1 MTNKASKRVCPKC
14 QFEDDMGLKICP
26 RDGAPMTSRGK
37 DPLIGEIIADKYEI
51 LSMLGK
57 GGMSVVYK
65 AKHNMM
71 NREVAVKMLRPEL
84 VAMPQLLQRFKQES
98 NAVSALRHPN
108 IVTVFDY
115 GLMTSTGTPYL
126 IMDYLEGDT
135 LADVLKRD
143 KFLTPERAIPIF
155 AQACDALAHAHDQGV
170 IHRDIKPANL
180 LIRTDKTGEESVTV
194 FDFGIAK
201 MLGQDG
207 STIHK
212 LTTSGEVF
220 GSPLYM
226 SPEQCGGEHISKKT
240 DIYSLACVFYE
251 CLCGKPP
258 LGGTSPMETLMK
270 HVNEDPPMLS
280 EVTPPA
286 MQTEIPEKLEDAIM
300 QALMKD
306 PADRQ
311 IDMREFRDQILEA
324 GNLRIL
330 SSSLHLTRENTLAA
344 ASEEAIAAV
353 ASNPSR
359 MTSSGGVPTPKRKTT
374 GRSHSQL
381 PAQKGGKSSTNL
393 KKSGGISATTGGGGE
408 KKVPMALIIG
418 VAVVIGFGAMAGVVY
433 MLMHQNEAIVVESQV
448 EPSEPVKPFDEST
461 IETKHLPP
469 RDTLQLSEV
478 PKDLQVRVDF
488 EGKLLAA
495 APTPLLLSPAIA
507 DNPEHT
513 DMKAIAIPVDVKPG
527 DITCVQAANAL
538 YKKIFADAK
547 GLEWDNVS
555 DEFID
560 AADAENIVVQEIT
573 FPKETPAAETEEP
586 NSAPED
592 AAPSATKSDEASDS
606 DESTSEE
613 AAKSDEATEEKPADD
628 ATASDAPKDEA
639 NSDSTKTADASAE
652 KKDESSGVV
661 KEYIL
666 YLKSGNR
673 LVACQFLPLK
683 ITEKELRKAVKDF
696 IPYLKGAISQ

>member
-1 MTNKASKRVCPKC
+1 MTSKATKRVCAKC
-14 QFEDDMGLKICP
+14 QFEDDTGLKICP
-26 RDGAPMTSRGK
+26 RDGSPMTSRGK
-37 DPLIGEIIADKYEI
+37 DPLIGQMIADKYEI

-84 VAMPQLLQRFKQES
+84 VAVPQLLQRFKQES

-115 GLMTSTGTPYL
+115 GLMSETGTPYL

-135 LADVLKRD
+135 LADILKRD
-143 KFLTPERAIPIF
+143 KFLTPERAIPMF

-180 LIRTDKTGEESVTV
+180 LIRNEKNGEESLTV

-201 MLGQDG
+201 LLGQDG

-280 EVTPPA
+280 EMASPA
-286 MQTEIPEKLEDAIM
+286 VQSEIPEKLEDAIM

-330 SSSLHLTRENTLAA
+330 SSSLHLTKENTLAG
-344 ASEEAIAAV
+344 ASEEMLAAV
-353 ASNPSR
+353 VQPSSK
-359 MTSSGGVPTPKRKTT
+359 MTSSGNVPTPRRKTSA
-374 GRSHSQL
+374 GRSNSGL
-381 PAQKGGKSSTNL
+381 PAQKGGKTSGSL
-393 KKSGGISATTGGGGE
+393 KKQTVMGGGAGTDGGG
-408 KKVPMALIIG
+408 KKIPMPLIIG
-418 VAVVIGFGAMAGVVY
+418 IAVFIGFGAMAGVVY
-433 MLMHQNEAIVVESQV
+433 MLMHQNEAIVVEPQI
-448 EPSEPVKPFDEST
+448 EEPVKPFDEST
-461 IETKHLPP
+461 IETKSLPTS
-469 RDTLQLSEV
+469 DKIQLSANT
-478 PKDLQVRVDF
+478 KNFQVRVNFD
-488 EGKLLAA
+488 GRLVAG
-495 APTPLLLSPAIA
+495 APTPLLVNPIVD

-513 DMKAIAIPVDVKPG
+513 DNNKAIAIPVDVKPG
-527 DITCVQAANAL
+527 DIPLVQAANAL
-538 YKKIFADAK
+538 FKKIFAGAE
-547 GLEWDNVS
+547 GVEFDNVS
-555 DEFID
+555 DQFVD
-560 AADAENIVVQEIT
+560 DAETDNILVHEIT
-573 FPKETPAAETEEP
+573 FPSETPTAKAEEP
-586 NSAPED
+586 KPA
-592 AAPSATKSDEASDS
+592 
-606 DESTSEE
+606 
-613 AAKSDEATEEKPADD
+613 SDEATTTSEAKPDQSDSEETSKADDTADEGVIAEGD
-628 ATASDAPKDEA
+628 ATASDAAADSKSDE
-639 NSDSTKTADASAE
+639 DKTADTGDAAA
-652 KKDESSGVV
+652 KAGQSSGVV
-661 KEYIL
+661 KEYII
-666 YLKSGNR
+666 YLKNGTR
-673 LVACQFLPLK
+673 LIACQILPLK
-683 ITEKELRKAVKDF
+683 ITDTELKKAVKDSIQF
-696 IPYLKGAISQ
+696 LKDITKQ